1 VRPALAALA
10 ALVAVGCGVRAPE
23 LDPKEHVRG
32 EHSRLLQLPRERVWS
47 AVVAALD
54 DEGLEVAE
62 ADEKD
67 GTIATRP
74 VRYAER
80 DLGRRLAQ
88 IGDLSRVRG
97 AGLGRISELVVQYF
111 LLFTP
116 AGEAGTSL
124 KIRSAIEAI
133 DRNDSYL
140 FGPGIFPAVPRHIL
154 IPSRG
159 VVERELMRRL
169 AASLFSAE
177 EMLWL
182 LGEPGID

>member
-1 VRPALAALA
+1 V
-10 ALVAVGCGVRAPE
+10 
-23 LDPKEHVRG
+23 
-32 EHSRLLQLPRERVWS
+32 ERVGR
-47 AVVAALD
+47 ALD
-54 DEGLEVAE
+54 DEGLEVAGASQE
-62 ADEKD
+62 D
-67 GTIATRP
+67 GAIETRP

-97 AGLGRISELVVQYF
+97 AGLGRISEILVQYF
-111 LLFTP
+111 LLLTP
-116 AGEAGTSL
+116 AGEAGTSV
-124 KIRSAIEAI
+124 KIRSAIEAV
-133 DRNDSYL
+133 DRNEAGL
-140 FGPGIFPAVPRHIL
+140 FGPGIFPSLPRHVQ

-169 AASLFSAE
+169 ASSLFSAE